1 MRIRTHTRIVW
12 LPVAATVAFFSQA
25 AMAQE
30 RPSPPAPK
38 RDLSGIW
45 APARSIEGIQ
55 PNGALNMPA
64 DGSPAHDL
72 HLTPYGLELAKTH
85 KSSNGPNAVP
95 STEEND
101 PAHMCDPMGFPREEL
116 FEMRATEIL
125 QTANQVVML
134 YTYGRI
140 WRVIWTDGRPLSAD
154 PDPHWYG
161 YSVGKW
167 RDDNTFVVETNGTDA
182 RTWLDNAGRP
192 HSEDM
197 RVEEVFHRVDRDH
210 MELSMTID
218 DPKVYEK
225 PWVALNKLQFLL
237 KPSGTEL
244 LEMMCSPSELA
255 EYNRRHASKG
265 ALKK

>member
-1 MRIRTHTRIVW
+1 MMTINAAMRARIVLLAAAAILSPA
-12 LPVAATVAFFSQA
+12 LPAQSQ
-25 AMAQE
+25 
-30 RPSPPAPK
+30 PAPK

-45 APARSIEGIQ
+45 QPARSIEGIQ

-64 DGSPAHDL
+64 DGKPEHDL
-72 HLTPYGLELAKTH
+72 HLTPYGETLAKTH
-85 KSSNGPNAVP
+85 ISSNGVNPVAP
-95 STEEND
+95 TEEND
-101 PAHMCDPMGFPREEL
+101 PAHVCDPQGFPREEL
-116 FEMRATEIL
+116 FEVRATEIL
-125 QTANQVVML
+125 QTPVQVVML
-134 YTYGRI
+134 YTYGRV
-140 WRVIWTDGRPLSAD
+140 WRVIWTDGRALPAD

-167 RDDNTFVVETNGTDA
+167 RDDNTFVVETSGTDA

-192 HSEDM
+192 HSEDL

-210 MELSMTID
+210 MELSMTII

-225 PWVALNKLQFLL
+225 PWVALNKLEFVL
-237 KPSGTEL
+237 KPPTTEL

-255 EYNRRHASKG
+255 TYNRLHAVPG